1 MISDYVI
8 RKTSKLAGKIIIPP
22 TPEEILA
29 DNFNYPDYVQNILE
43 YQIDEEMGQLIDQF
57 LKYKPEDYQKVD
69 PDIEI
74 LFDNFEKAIIE
85 IQRQYEIDRQ
95 NGNITIDYNKEMKKI
110 AQTYF
115 NHLMALN
122 KFKLDQ
128 EREFQALTAKRNEL
142 LNALN
147 QVLEIKEKI
156 ETQAETRL
164 NAFVNREIP
173 ITKLYIYDLIKP
185 TNSEV
190 YKKHRKALEKY
201 KRQIFSRL
209 LNDEGIEYKP
219 IGELNFRKKKS

>member
-1 MISDYVI
+1 MSLIISKI
-8 RKTSKLAGKIIIPP
+8 LLAERLKS
-22 TPEEILA
+22 
-29 DNFNYPDYVQNILE
+29 
-43 YQIDEEMGQLIDQF
+43 LI
-57 LKYKPEDYQKVD
+57 
-69 PDIEI
+69 
-74 LFDNFEKAIIE
+74 
-85 IQRQYEIDRQ
+85 
-95 NGNITIDYNKEMKKI
+95 
-110 AQTYF
+110 
-115 NHLMALN
+115 ALN

-128 EREFQALTAKRNEL
+128 EREFQALTVKRNEL

-147 QVLEIKEKI
+147 KVLEIKEKI

-164 NAFVNREIP
+164 NAFVKREIP
-173 ITKLYIYDLIKP
+173 VTKLYIYDLIKP